1 MNKRDRALI
10 ALQERKKLSN
20 TQLAKVCGYRY
31 GAIIHVLRDAG
42 HDIGT
47 IETDDPAK
55 FFYVHQGFSQ
65 ALADERAMA
74 RANRCKHCGQR
85 LTAPHRSKRR

>member
-10 ALQERKKLSN
+10 ALQKHKKLSN

-31 GAIIHVLRDAG
+31 GAIVHALRDAG

-55 FFYVHQGFSQ
+55 FFYVYQGFSQ
-65 ALADERAMA
+65 ALADERAAA
-74 RANRCKHCGQR
+74 RANKCKHCGQR
-85 LTAPHRSKRR
+85 LTAPHRSRRR